1 MGGRCAFSPAPRSS
15 REVLKPNAKPV
26 SPQDWLHDWLTRA
39 CMSCLAFSGPIRPQA
54 PQAPWQHGLQH
65 SLVQH
70 LPRGGLYRGGSVR
83 TARARAALHT
93 ACRQFA
99 SHTAGCSAE
108 RVNKYTLGQCCSSL
122 DIADF
127 RKGRRPQPDS
137 SENRERRGRPLRT
150 LETVSVE
157 TIFHIIAR
165 ESAATRES
173 AETPVEQHG

>member
-1 MGGRCAFSPAPRSS
+1 MACSTASCSTCP
-15 REVLKPNAKPV
+15 EVGYTAAVRYGP
-26 SPQDWLHDWLTRA
+26 
-39 CMSCLAFSGPIRPQA
+39 LALELR
-54 PQAPWQHGLQH
+54 
-65 SLVQH
+65 
-70 LPRGGLYRGGSVR
+70 Y
-83 TARARAALHT
+83 T

-108 RVNKYTLGQCCSSL
+108 RVNKYTLGQCCSSF

-157 TIFHIIAR
+157 TNFHIIDR
-165 ESAATRES
+165 RG
-173 AETPVEQHG
+173 QLG